1 MGREPSLRLVDVIA
15 ALLERDRVDEAVD
28 YQIDALMLSAQYEL
42 PVEDILLLTVDEV
55 VELANRPPMPK
66 VPGWDNVRYGD
77 AAFKGG
83 KL

>member
-1 MGREPSLRLVDVIA
+1 MGRKPSLRLVDVIA

-66 VPGWDNVRYGD
+66 VTGWDNVRYGD

>member
-1 MGREPSLRLVDVIA
+1 MIA

-28 YQIDALMLSAQYEL
+28 YQIDALMLSAQHEL

-55 VELANRPPMPK
+55 VELANHPPMPAK
-66 VPGWDNVRYGD
+66 IPGWDNVRYGD
-77 AAFKGG
+77 AAFKRG

>member
-1 MGREPSLRLVDVIA
+1 MIA

-28 YQIDALMLSAQYEL
+28 YQIDALMLSAQHEL